1 MKKIVLV
8 LTLLLSFL
16 AVSCSKGKTAEGN
29 ATVIYKSETGDV
41 EVPKDPQ
48 RIVVLNGAVSGS
60 VISLKGNII
69 GVDKWSKMN
78 PMYETYLKDVKEVS
92 DENLEQIIELN
103 PDLIITASTDKNIEK
118 LKKIAPTISYTYG
131 KVDYL
136 TQILEI
142 GKLIGKEK
150 EATEWMKTYK
160 EKVTELGKGIEEKYG
175 KNITVTV
182 VESFEKQLYIFGK
195 NFARGTEILYTE
207 LGLNMPENVKE
218 KVEKDGYYSISP
230 EVLDKYAG
238 DFLIFS
244 KDPNAD
250 NSFQK
255 NKTYNSLK
263 AVKENKVF
271 EINAKQ
277 FYFTDPI
284 TLDYS
289 LEFFKE
295 KFLQ

>member
-175 KNITVTV
+175 K
-182 VESFEKQLYIFGK
+182 
-195 NFARGTEILYTE
+195 
-207 LGLNMPENVKE
+207 VK
-218 KVEKDGYYSISP
+218 
-230 EVLDKYAG
+230 
-238 DFLIFS
+238 
-244 KDPNAD
+244 
-250 NSFQK
+250 
-255 NKTYNSLK
+255 
-263 AVKENKVF
+263 
-271 EINAKQ
+271 
-277 FYFTDPI
+277 
-284 TLDYS
+284 
-289 LEFFKE
+289 
-295 KFLQ
+295 